1 MREKTNLYL
10 FKLFNNGDFTVFAW
24 TPILAKK
31 GYTVMTPE
39 NAAPYIKLAG
49 GGKNNIKYVKDKTFI
64 NTVKNITEV
73 SGKNGRKLAQ
83 EIEDKRLEDLD
94 NTSTKE
100 IIKGAVD
107 ADLPDR
113 DVGDD
118 EVRELSVSQESIQI
132 KETKY
137 LKSLQHKSTLET
149 HMLEKYQCEIPV
161 GRLDSMRAMAN
172 SMISD
177 LAKENRLY
185 LVDGQVT
192 IK

>member
-1 MREKTNLYL
+1 MREKTKLYL
-10 FKLFNNGDFTVFAW
+10 FKLFNNGDFSIFAW

-39 NAAPYIKLAG
+39 KAAPYIKLAG
-49 GGKNNIKYVKDKTFI
+49 GRKDNTRYVEDKTFI
-64 NTVKNITEV
+64 NTIKNITEV

-83 EIEDKRLEDLD
+83 SIEDKRLEDLD
-94 NTSTKE
+94 NTSTKG
-100 IIKGAVD
+100 IIDGAVNT
-107 ADLPDR
+107 DLPNREID
-113 DVGDD
+113 DD

-137 LKSLQHKSTLET
+137 LKGLQHKSSLET
-149 HMLEKYQCEIPV
+149 HMLEKYQCEVPV
-161 GRLDSMRAMAN
+161 GRLSEMKAIAN